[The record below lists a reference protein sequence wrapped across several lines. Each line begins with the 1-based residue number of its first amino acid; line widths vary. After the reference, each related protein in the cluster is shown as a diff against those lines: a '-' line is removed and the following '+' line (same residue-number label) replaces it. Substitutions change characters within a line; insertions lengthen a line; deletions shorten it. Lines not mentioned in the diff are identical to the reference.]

1 MPCGSDAFC
10 APRLAAPVGVAKPV
24 RYLGAVGRDVLDEH
38 RLRRL
43 IDVGRGLVV
52 QLDLEAVLREVVD
65 VARELTGARYAALG
79 ILDEDRR
86 ELERFIYVGIDEE
99 TRAIIGDLPRGRGVL
114 GELIRNPAPLRLR
127 EVGDHPRSYG
137 FPSGHPPMHSF
148 LGVPIVVRG
157 QAYGNLYL
165 TEKEDG
171 WFDEADE
178 EAVTILADWAAVT
191 IFNVRL
197 YSQSEQERGA
207 LERAVHGLEATTE
220 IARAVGGET
229 DRVRVLETIAKR
241 ARAVVGARSVL
252 VLLRDGPR
260 QEVVAAA
267 GECGSDPVGRYVTL
281 DSQAPRDALRAAES
295 IGLEARA
302 ALLAPLSFRGRSL
315 GTIVALDRLEEG
327 PDFYPEDKRMLIAAS
342 ASAATA
348 VATVE
353 SVTEER
359 LRYSLRTAERE
370 RARWARELH
379 DTVLQGL
386 GSRRVSLS
394 SALKRGDAAGLEEV
408 VAEAIED
415 TGRDI
420 EELRALITEL
430 RPATLDQLG
439 LRAALEDLGER
450 VSSGAGVELSTD
462 LSIEAKR
469 HDPELEA
476 VVYRL
481 VQEALTNV
489 GKHSGASRVV
499 LRVTEGAGRLDV
511 LVSDDGAGFDPDA
524 EREGFG
530 LTGMRERVE
539 LAGGELQ
546 VESKPGSGT
555 RIMASVPL
563 GGGPGSG
570 LDKPSGE
577 RALD

>member
-1 MPCGSDAFC
+1 
-10 APRLAAPVGVAKPV
+10 VA
-24 RYLGAVGRDVLDEH
+24 RDVLDEH

-43 IDVGRGLVV
+43 IDVGRGLVA
-52 QLDLEAVLREVVD
+52 QLDLEAVLSEVVE

-79 ILDEDRR
+79 ILDEERR
-86 ELERFIYVGIDEE
+86 ELERFIYVGIDEQ

-127 EVGDHPRSYG
+127 EVGGHPRSYG
-137 FPSGHPPMHSF
+137 FPPGHPPMHSF

-171 WFDEADE
+171 EFDEADE
-178 EAVTILADWAAVT
+178 EAVTILAEWAAVT

-229 DRVRVLETIAKR
+229 DRSRVLETIAKR
-241 ARAVVGARSVL
+241 SRALVGARSLL
-252 VLLRDGPR
+252 VLLRAGGAR
-260 QEVVAAA
+260 QEVVAVA
-267 GECGSDPVGRYVTL
+267 GECGYDPVGRYVRLESET
-281 DSQAPRDALRAAES
+281 SQAALDAVASLGIA
-295 IGLEARA
+295 ARA
-302 ALLAPLSFRGRSL
+302 ALLAPLSFRGKTL
-315 GTIVALDRLEEG
+315 GTIVALDRFEEG
-327 PDFYPEDKRMLIAAS
+327 PDFYAEDERMLIAAS

-359 LRYSLRTAERE
+359 LRHSLRASERE

-379 DTVLQGL
+379 DSVLQGL

-394 SALKRGDAAGLEEV
+394 SALKRGDRETLEKA
-408 VAEAIED
+408 VADAVED

-420 EELRALITEL
+420 DELRALITEL

-439 LRAALEDLGER
+439 LRAALEDLAER
-450 VSSGAGVELSTD
+450 VSSGAGIVLSAD
-462 LSIEAKR
+462 LSIAAER
-469 HDPELEA
+469 LDPELETA
-476 VVYRL
+476 VYRI

-489 GKHSGASRVV
+489 AKHAA
-499 LRVTEGAGRLDV
+499 AGSVILQVAQSDDRLDV
-511 LVSDDGAGFDPDA
+511 LVSDDGEGFEPDA
-524 EREGFG
+524 GHVGFG
-530 LTGMRERVE
+530 LTGMHERVE
-539 LAGGELQ
+539 LVGGELQ
-546 VESKPGSGT
+546 IESTPGSGT
-555 RIMASVPL
+555 RVMASVPCVPAA
-563 GGGPGSG
+563 GPESG
-570 LDKPSGE
+570 LDEAAGE